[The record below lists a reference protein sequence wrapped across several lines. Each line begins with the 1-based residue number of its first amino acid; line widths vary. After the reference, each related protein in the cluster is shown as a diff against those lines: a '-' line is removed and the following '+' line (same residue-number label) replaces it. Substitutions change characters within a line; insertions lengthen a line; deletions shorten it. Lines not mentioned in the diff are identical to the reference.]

1 MALKSSPTLQQS
13 AAHSKHTGNKPIKTK
28 GQINLQQD
36 CVTTLMQANQE
47 N

>member
-1 MALKSSPTLQQS
+1 MALFIYNYNTH
-13 AAHSKHTGNKPIKTK
+13 AEHTGNKPIKTK
-28 GQINLQQD
+28 GKIKLQQD